1 MTASIPST
9 PVGRSRYLTPGH
21 IRFFRAALEGV
32 DLKRA
37 WDYVLNDEDDYT
49 PTLAKFT
56 VAWIREVTIAA
67 CLSAGSPE
75 LVGLFRREAERVKV
89 QDTPTLEAFTA
100 RYEHGEAFS
109 ESEMLELYQEQYGS
123 NRAAERRAR
132 LQARQRQAFDL
143 LAKAVYRSPKASD
156 SAGQWLAPHLVEH
169 LQDAGLHT
177 LGDVRAALN
186 KKRTARW
193 DEVPGVGEVWASRL
207 VRWLDEHVIV
217 VAPDPQGVVV
227 QSPFHGLGLAR
238 VGTESALSTP
248 LVYDLGPADRAAQ
261 AWSPYPAHRN
271 RLKAVS
277 DEHAIKIWLDAKAPH
292 DPDEADPAKM
302 TPTRRAY
309 SRIAERFLLWCQLE
323 AQIGLSQFATE
334 HCIHYRAWLQD
345 LGRKSEPAW
354 EAAGWRIP
362 AGQWLGRRGISRD
375 SADWRPFEG
384 KLSTASI
391 AQELTVL
398 RTLFKFL
405 HQGGITDHNPWTLLG
420 KANFGAS
427 DDQDTQYVNRSLTQE
442 QRDYLMA
449 GLDTNDELQARL
461 AVILWLGFGCGLRAT
476 ELTQLSL
483 SDLVITPNKWSL
495 KVKGKGKKRRTVPLS
510 TPVKDAVLRYLST
523 IGLDVEFVIRASSG
537 LDKETAGQPILRTQ
551 KGRRPRDADGKR
563 VASTPTD
570 RMAYQ
575 TLNKVI
581 KNHFEVKAKAIEATN
596 PVSAARLGVAS
607 MHWLRHSCAVQANH
621 NKVPL
626 NAIQRLLGH
635 SNISVTS
642 RYLVDEDAVL
652 ADAMEAF
659 LAPSGGF

>member
-1 MTASIPST
+1 MKNTIPT
-9 PVGRSRYLTPGH
+9 GRSRYLTPGH

-37 WDYVLNDEDDYT
+37 WDYVQYDEDDYT
-49 PTLAKFT
+49 PALAKLT
-56 VAWIREVTIAA
+56 VGWIREVTIAA
-67 CLSAGSPE
+67 CMSAGYPE
-75 LVGLFRREAERVKV
+75 LVAVFRREPERVKV
-89 QDTPTLEAFTA
+89 QDAPTLEEFIATFP
-100 RYEHGEAFS
+100 HGDEFS
-109 ESEMLELYQEQYGS
+109 ECEMLPLYEEKYGS
-123 NRAAERRAR
+123 NRASERRAR

-143 LAKAVYRSPKASD
+143 LAKAVYRAPKVSD
-156 SAGQWLAPHLVEH
+156 SVGQWLVPHLVEH
-169 LQDAGLHT
+169 LLAAGLHT
-177 LGDVRAALN
+177 LGDVRASLN
-186 KKRTARW
+186 RKKTARW
-193 DEVPGVGEVWASRL
+193 EAVPKIGEKWATRL
-207 VRWLDEHVIV
+207 TLWLDEHVIV
-217 VAPDPQGVVV
+217 VAPDPQEVVV

-238 VGTESALSTP
+238 IDAVSQLITP
-248 LVYDLGPADRAAQ
+248 TYDLDPTNGEPHAR
-261 AWSPYPAHRN
+261 SPYPAHRN
-271 RLKAVS
+271 RLRAVS

-292 DPDEADPAKM
+292 DPDESDAAKM

-323 AQIGLSQFATE
+323 AHVGLSQFTTE

-384 KLSTASI
+384 KLSTTSI
-391 AQELTVL
+391 TQELTVL
-398 RTLFKFL
+398 RALFKFL

-420 KANFGAS
+420 KVNFGAS
-427 DDQDTQYVNRSLTQE
+427 DDQDNQYVNRSLTQE
-442 QRDYLMA
+442 QRDYLLA

-461 AVILWLGFGCGLRAT
+461 ALILWLGFGCGLRAT
-476 ELTQLSL
+476 ELTKLSL

-510 TPVKDAVLRYLST
+510 TPVKDAVLRYMST

-551 KGRRPRDADGKR
+551 RGRRPRDADGKR
-563 VASTPTD
+563 VVSTPTD
-570 RMAYQ
+570 RMVYQ

-596 PVSAARLGVAS
+596 PLSAARLGVAS

-659 LAPSGGF
+659 LGP

>member
-1 MTASIPST
+1 MKNTIPT
-9 PVGRSRYLTPGH
+9 GRSRYLTPGH

-37 WDYVLNDEDDYT
+37 WDYVQYDEDDYT
-49 PTLAKFT
+49 PALAKLT
-56 VAWIREVTIAA
+56 VGWIREVTIAA
-67 CLSAGSPE
+67 CMSAGYPE
-75 LVGLFRREAERVKV
+75 LVAVFRREPERVKV
-89 QDTPTLEAFTA
+89 QDIPTLEEFIATF
-100 RYEHGEAFS
+100 RDGDDFS
-109 ESEMLELYQEQYGS
+109 ECEMLPLYEEKYGS
-123 NRAAERRAR
+123 NRASERRAR
-132 LQARQRQAFDL
+132 LQARQREAFDL
-143 LAKAVYRSPKASD
+143 LAKAVYRAPKVSD
-156 SAGQWLAPHLVEH
+156 GVGQWLVPNLVEH
-169 LQDAGLHT
+169 LLAAGLHT
-177 LGDVRAALN
+177 LGDVRASLN
-186 KKRTARW
+186 RKKSARW
-193 DEVPGVGEVWASRL
+193 EEVPGIGEKWAARL
-207 VRWLDEHVIV
+207 TLWLDEHVIV
-217 VAPDPQGVVV
+217 VAPDPQSLTPVV
-227 QSPFHGLGLAR
+227 QSPFHGLGLERIDA
-238 VGTESALSTP
+238 ESRLITP
-248 LVYDLGPADRAAQ
+248 TYDLDHTNGEAQ
-261 AWSPYPAHRN
+261 ARSPYPAHRN

-292 DPDEADPAKM
+292 DPDEPDAAKM

-323 AQIGLSQFATE
+323 AHIGLSQFATE

-345 LGRKSEPAW
+345 LGRKNDAAW
-354 EAAGWRIP
+354 AAAGWRIP
-362 AGQWLGRRGISRD
+362 AAQWLGRRGISRD

-398 RTLFKFL
+398 RSLFKFL
-405 HQGGITDHNPWTLLG
+405 TEGGITDHNPWTLLG

-427 DDQDTQYVNRSLTQE
+427 DDQDNRYVNRSLTQE
-442 QRDYLMA
+442 QRDYLLA

-461 AVILWLGFGCGLRAT
+461 ALILWLGFGCGLRAT
-476 ELTQLSL
+476 ELTKLSL

-510 TPVKDAVLRYLST
+510 TPVKDAVLRYMTT

-537 LDKETAGQPILRTQ
+537 LDKETAGQPILRSQ
-551 KGRRPRDADGKR
+551 KGRRPRDADGNR
-563 VASTPTD
+563 VESTPSG

-575 TLNKVI
+575 TLNRVI
-581 KNHFEVKAKAIEATN
+581 KNHFAVKAKAIEATN
-596 PVSAARLGVAS
+596 PLSAARLGVAS

-635 SNISVTS
+635 SNISITS
-642 RYLVDEDAVL
+642 RYLVDDDAVL

-659 LAPSGGF
+659 LAPASH